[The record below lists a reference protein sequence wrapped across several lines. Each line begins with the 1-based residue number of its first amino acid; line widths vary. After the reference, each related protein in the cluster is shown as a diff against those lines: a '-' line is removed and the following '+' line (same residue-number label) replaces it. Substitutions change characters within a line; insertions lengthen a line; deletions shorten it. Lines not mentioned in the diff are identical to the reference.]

1 MSKYYRIVGQ
11 TGKVQVHEVRGHAA
25 YFSLKTVFWTVQ
37 IKTLRSWFNSLW
49 FINFI
54 VKWKGE
60 GEGGDLIIFFL
71 LKRGGE
77 VIREGGLKEDLRQL
91 FISSVRGM
99 AVGILK
105 AKNIKLC

>member
-60 GEGGDLIIFFL
+60 GEGG
-71 LKRGGE
+71 
-77 VIREGGLKEDLRQL
+77 GGLNNFL
-91 FISSVRGM
+91 SVKKG
-99 AVGILK
+99 GGGY
-105 AKNIKLC
+105 